1 MKNNIGT
8 RKFDNIAIGLELA
21 ETIAEVGL
29 GYALLIAIMFANDMA
44 SQAALL
50 GLGVSTIVDATKK
63 LGKMIKWSSR
73 TNKE

>member
-8 RKFDNIAIGLELA
+8 RKLDNIAIGLELA
-21 ETIAEVGL
+21 ENIAEVGL

-44 SQAALL
+44 TQAALI

-63 LGKMIKWSSR
+63 LGKMIKWSAR